1 MLQQIK
7 LNFRRLIRG
16 EMAMSLLFVVVQ
28 LLSIMTIYFSYGII
42 NHFNTKA
49 DATEGITT
57 KYTFEVD
64 TSAENR
70 QFVNKEELTSFF
82 NGIIPVLKNKI
93 QAMFSMG
100 NTEDGIT
107 VITSFAYSNNKITLS
122 PLLDKDVRPTLI
134 SGRLFNED
142 ELQDGAY
149 VAVVG
154 NEFFAG
160 QDSFVIGNNEY
171 KKVGIIEHMAY
182 TNMAFVPYQAMPD
195 NYNQIAYFSI
205 HLKQPLLETEYDY
218 MVFYINKYIGN
229 KVSVPKFDGI
239 RNPSFTRVYNDLLL
253 VSVILMIVCAFNYCI
268 IYRFILEK
276 RRKTFAISRICG
288 CTRFKAVIMYMI
300 ELLTISLATLGI
312 GFFIYLKLLL
322 PKAVNYFEY
331 IGYYH
336 TVTDNLKVAITYV
349 ISLFAV
355 YLILV
360 TRFVSTTPANL
371 VRGCKK

>member
-16 EMAMSLLFVVVQ
+16 ERAMSLLFVVVQ

-57 KYTFEVD
+57 KYRFEIHL
-64 TSAENR
+64 SADNSQYIR
-70 QFVNKEELTSFF
+70 KEELLSFF
-82 NGIIPVLKNKI
+82 NNIIPVLKNKI

-100 NTEDGIT
+100 DTEDGIT
-107 VITSFAYSNNKITLS
+107 VITSFAYSNNKITIS

-154 NEFFAG
+154 NKLFDG
-160 QDSFVIGNNEY
+160 QDSFFIGDNEY

-182 TNMAFVPYQAMPD
+182 PKAAFVPYKAMPD
-195 NYNQIAYFSI
+195 NYNKIVYFSI
-205 HLKQPLLETEYDY
+205 HLTQPLLESEYDT
-218 MVFYINKYIGN
+218 MVHYINQYIGN
-229 KVSVPKFDGI
+229 KVSIPEFDGI
-239 RNPSFTRVYNDLLL
+239 KNPSFTRVYNDLLL
-253 VSVILMIVCAFNYCI
+253 VTVILMVVCAFNYCI

-288 CTRFKAVIMYMI
+288 CTRFKAVTMYMI
-300 ELLTISLATLGI
+300 ELLTISFVTLGI
-312 GFFIYLKLLL
+312 GVFIYLKLLL
-322 PKAVNYFEY
+322 PEAVNYFEY

-371 VRGCKK
+371 VRGCK

>member
-7 LNFRRLIRG
+7 LNFKILICKER
-16 EMAMSLLFVVVQ
+16 AMSLLFVVVQ

-57 KYTFEVD
+57 KYRFEIHP
-64 TSAENR
+64 SADDS
-70 QFVNKEELTSFF
+70 QFIRKEELISFF
-82 NGIIPVLKNKI
+82 NDIIPVLKNKI

-107 VITSFAYSNNKITLS
+107 VITSFGYGNNNVTLS

-154 NEFFAG
+154 NKLFDG
-160 QDSFVIGNNEY
+160 QDSFFIGDNEY
-171 KKVGIIEHMAY
+171 KKVGIIEHEAY
-182 TNMAFVPYQAMPD
+182 TKMAFVPYQAMPD
-195 NYNQIAYFSI
+195 NCNKIAYFSI
-205 HLKQPLLETEYDY
+205 QLTQPLLENEYED
-218 MVFYINKYIGN
+218 MVFYIKKYIGD
-229 KVSVPKFDGI
+229 KVPIPEFDGI
-239 RNPSFTRVYNDLLL
+239 KNPSFTRVYNDLLL
-253 VSVILMIVCAFNYCI
+253 VTVILMVVCAFNYCI

-276 RRKTFAISRICG
+276 RRKNFAISRICG
-288 CTRFKAVIMYMI
+288 CTRFKAVTMYMI
-300 ELLTISLATLGI
+300 ELLTISFVTLGI
-312 GFFIYLKLLL
+312 GVFIYLKLLL
-322 PKAVNYFEY
+322 PEAVNYFEY
-331 IGYYH
+331 IEYYY
-336 TVTDNLKVAITYV
+336 TATDNLKVAITYV

-355 YLILV
+355 YLVLV

-371 VRGCKK
+371 VRGCK